1 MNPPPSI
8 TTSTREERAEFVRT
22 QWECMHN
29 CELCGKCHFLK
40 GKNAEVLYHDYIEGK
55 CSYLDITLKLRH
67 R

>member
-8 TTSTREERAEFVRT
+8 TTSTREERAEFVRA

-29 CELCGKCHFLK
+29 CELCGKCKFLK
-40 GKNAEVLYHDYIEGK
+40 GKDAELLYQDYIEGK
-55 CSYLDITLKLRH
+55 CSYLEITLNLRN